1 MEAIPVV
8 VEVVSFIFLLLVYY
22 KLCHD
27 REASTAG
34 KVIEL
39 LALYGMSIWTILA
52 NLKFT
57 VWAFGIAVIGLTK
70 ILTTKKASVGRQNK
84 GIIS

>member
-8 VEVVSFIFLLLVYY
+8 VEIISFICLVWVYY
-22 KLCHD
+22 KLCAD
-27 REASTAG
+27 REISTMG
-34 KVIEL
+34 KILEL
-39 LALYGMSIWTILA
+39 VSLYGMSILAILA